1 MEQRVRLERDGD
13 IAVIVIDNPPIN
25 AGSAAVR
32 EGLLA
37 AIATLRGREPQMT
50 PEAAAFTCHELVVD
64 SSRAV
69 RELDYRITPI
79 HRLLGD
85 TIAWMRDEGM
95 LAPR

>member
-1 MEQRVRLERDGD
+1 
-13 IAVIVIDNPPIN
+13 
-25 AGSAAVR
+25 
-32 EGLLA
+32 
-37 AIATLRGREPQMT
+37 MT

-79 HRLLGD
+79 HQLLGD